1 MGWAVEFVT
10 VSNPFLSS
18 CDEDVAIDKH
28 YRAQLMVSIRN
39 ILHERG
45 LNQKA
50 AAELLGVKQ
59 PRVSDIINGKVSA
72 CSVEKLFLY
81 LHKLGVELQFDY
93 SEGAFRSNVTQQKI
107 A

>member
-1 MGWAVEFVT
+1 MEFVT

-18 CDEDVAIDKH
+18 CDEGVAIDKH
-28 YRAQLMVSIRN
+28 YRAQLMVSIGN
-39 ILHERG
+39 MLNERG

-50 AAELLGVKQ
+50 AAELFGVKQ

-93 SEGAFRSNVTQQKI
+93 SESTFHSRVTQKN
-107 A
+107 

>member
-1 MGWAVEFVT
+1 MEFVT

-18 CDEDVAIDKH
+18 SDEDIAIDKH

-39 ILHERG
+39 MLYERG
-45 LNQKA
+45 LKQKA
-50 AAELLGVKQ
+50 AAELLGIKQ
-59 PRVSDIINGKVSA
+59 PRVSDIINGKLSA

-93 SEGAFRSNVTQQKI
+93 SESTFHSSVTQRKI

>member
-1 MGWAVEFVT
+1 LEFIVEFVT

-18 CDEDVAIDKH
+18 SDQDVAIDKH

-39 ILHERG
+39 MLYERG

-50 AAELLGVKQ
+50 AAELLGIKQ

-93 SEGAFRSNVTQQKI
+93 SEGAFHSCVTQQNV

>member
-1 MGWAVEFVT
+1 MEFVT

-18 CDEDVAIDKH
+18 DDKNVAIDKY

-39 ILHERG
+39 ILYERG

-50 AAELLGVKQ
+50 AAELLGIKQ

-81 LHKLGVELQFDY
+81 LYKLGVELQFDY
-93 SEGAFRSNVTQQKI
+93 SEGTFYSRVTQQKV